1 MMIGRWEWM
10 LLVLLVPG
18 VFLFAGGS
26 GDSKMPAIRVGSKID
41 TEGALLGNMMVLL
54 LEDAGYEVE
63 DKTELGVTNVVR
75 RALEAREIDIYPE
88 YTGNGKWFFQASDF
102 EDEWFDAESA
112 LSAVRELDG
121 EENNIQWLE
130 PAPANNTWAI
140 AVRQDLARAE
150 GLETMTDFAAYV
162 NGGGEVKLA
171 GSEEFVSGSTG
182 LLFFEAAYGFKLDEE
197 QLVVVASGNTTFTEQ
212 AAARGTDGVN
222 FAMAYGTDGQ
232 LATLGL
238 VLIRD
243 DKSTQIVYQPAP
255 RICVRV
261 LEQYP
266 EIPGILDPVFMS
278 LNLETLQELNGSI
291 SVDGLPAR
299 QVAGRWLKE
308 NGFIG

>member
-1 MMIGRWEWM
+1 MIGRKWI
-10 LLVLLVPG
+10 LLLLLVPG

-41 TEGALLGNMMVLL
+41 TEGALLGNIMVLL

-63 DKTELGVTNVVR
+63 DKTELGVTDVVR

-88 YTGNGKWFFQASDF
+88 YTGNGKWFFQVSEF
-102 EDEWFDAESA
+102 EDEWFDAEGA

-121 EENNIQWLE
+121 KENNIQWLE

-140 AVRQDLARAE
+140 AVREDLAQAE
-150 GLETMTDFAAYV
+150 GLETMTDFAVYV
-162 NGGGEVKLA
+162 NRGGEVKLA
-171 GSEEFVSGSTG
+171 GSEEFVSGRAG
-182 LLFFEAAYGFKLDEE
+182 LRSFETAYGFKLDED

-232 LATLGL
+232 LAALGL
-238 VLIRD
+238 VVMRD

-255 RICVRV
+255 RVSAHV

-266 EIPGILDPVFMS
+266 EIPGILEPVFMS
-278 LNLETLQELNGSI
+278 LYLETLQELNASI
-291 SVDGLPAR
+291 SVDGLPVR
-299 QVAGRWLKE
+299 QVAGQWLKE